1 MNKAFVLGAGFGTRL
16 RPLTEVLPK
25 PLIPVANKPLIT
37 YAFDLLRDA
46 GVGEFVV
53 NTHHLAK
60 AYNSAFPDLRYGD
73 SPIHLV
79 YEAPEI
85 LDTGGGLANAARFF
99 QDDHFVVYNGDILT
113 DLPVQKAIDAH
124 RKSGNLATLI
134 LRSGGPNRNAAL
146 NPQTGKM
153 VDLRNALNSDSEDLY
168 QFTGIYVVSPDF
180 LGFLK
185 PEPQSVVPAFLSAIS
200 DYDRL
205 GGIVIDEGYW
215 WDLGNRDAYAE
226 ANFVT
231 LAHDFPSFE
240 MAVPPVR
247 IHENCRINPD
257 SEIDEFS
264 TIGEGCVIGAGVVLR
279 KSILWPGTRV
289 AAGSRLE
296 NCIATGVKNPI
307 LGSFEREDL

>member
-46 GVGEFVV
+46 GVREFVV

-60 AYNSAFPDLRYGD
+60 AYGSAFPRFKYGD
-73 SPIHLV
+73 LPIHLV
-79 YEAPEI
+79 HETPEI
-85 LDTGGGLANAARFF
+85 LDTGGGLANAAKFF
-99 QDDHFVVYNGDILT
+99 RHDHFVVYNGDILT
-113 DLPVQKAIDAH
+113 DLPVAKAMDAH

-146 NPQTGKM
+146 DPKTGKM
-153 VDLRNALNSDSEDLY
+153 VDLRNALNSDSKDLY
-168 QFTGIYVVSPDF
+168 QFTGIYIVDPDF
-180 LGFLK
+180 LRMLQ
-185 PEPQSVVPAFLSAIS
+185 PVPQSVVPAFLSAIR
-200 DYDRL
+200 DHNRL

-215 WDLGNRDAYAE
+215 WDLGNRDAYTE
-226 ANFVT
+226 ASFVT
-231 LAHDFPSFE
+231 LAHDFPRFE
-240 MAVPPVR
+240 MMTPPVR
-247 IHENCRINPD
+247 IHQDTRINPD
-257 SEIDEFS
+257 SEIDEFT
-264 TIGEGCVIGAGVVLR
+264 TIGEGCVIGAGVVLK

-289 AAGSRLE
+289 AAGSELE

-307 LGSFEREDL
+307 LGSYNREDL